1 MDEIIKSFNGAID
14 MMSDILEIKINRKC
28 LTNYLVKPKF
38 FNSLDLSQVYLQC
51 YSKNTYLHNSPGY
64 LPLKLNF

>member
-51 YSKNTYLHNSPGY
+51 YSKNTYLY
-64 LPLKLNF
+64 LHIFKNVLYKY